1 MKTSRR
7 TSCSAPGVGRKRSS
21 RAAGGLRQ
29 SLCIATVGRR
39 ATGAGLARFIAH
51 PWRVCVG
58 HFATQRA
65 LHLPRVGRGR
75 RARPRFDVCR
85 GGSRAVRFARAPL
98 RD

>member
-1 MKTSRR
+1 MHCDRLAVVRPVQDLRASLR
-7 TSCSAPGVGRKRSS
+7 TLG
-21 RAAGGLRQ
+21 
-29 SLCIATVGRR
+29 
-39 ATGAGLARFIAH
+39 
-51 PWRVCVG
+51 VCVG